1 MEHYD
6 GPAFYRKFPVEP
18 TPEQM
23 DDTTDERSERQV
35 RLRKE
40 RNDRLRLRQ
49 QREEKRETAAQSAA
63 QAVLHQTKQPNR
75 PTTVKPTQAPTA
87 SAPTPEEAAAA
98 ASANYRPFAVTQI
111 PKQRSRVW
119 QPAVL
124 RKRYQR
130 LIASF
135 HKDDA
140 SFLLYGTAA
149 DEAALNA
156 SATDTPTSQAAP
168 TVVFTPDSA
177 ATASSQAI
185 TVRSTA
191 DVVVQQPAS
200 TPVVQAESA
209 TTSATVLSAEPVE
222 SVATSEDKATATD
235 ETAASVAETAVDE
248 VTPVTSETPN
258 GGTGSTE
265 LSDTAET
272 PVADEPQAM
281 TNDPETDTPDTS
293 EVASESVADNN
304 NNNETETV
312 DAAEA
317 TTMAADPT
325 ESVSTTDQ
333 LTSEAEVADDS
344 KTAESTAV
352 VEPAPTEIF
361 YPEQPADTA
370 TSQAYLPVD
379 NQPAPVGEVADAI
392 TSDAETVASAA
403 PADQDDTDANVTE
416 AVEPTETSA
425 DEDEPATPV
434 EETAV
439 SSTAP
444 ETTSAAT
451 EKPTT
456 AQPAEVTELLRRA
469 EAPES
474 AAAATPE
481 PDQAATE
488 PETGSAA
495 NAGDDDNSAPVE
507 PESTANTTPQPAKP
521 VIKAKAKPTRG
532 LGHSLGDIMQEEG
545 NDQRNL
551 ALFDRP
557 AATPAPAE
565 EATPERGY
573 HFPDLSL
580 LPKPVVPDEE
590 ALDEWI
596 EHQAEVLDATLS
608 AFHVDAHVTDWTVGP
623 TVTQFQIS
631 LALGVKVNKITNL
644 NDDLKLA
651 LAAKDIRIEA
661 PIPGKTTV
669 GIEIPNVKSR
679 PVMLSEILNSAAF
692 KNSESPLTV
701 ALGVDLFGKPQVTD
715 LRKMPHGLI
724 AGATGSGK
732 SVFINSLLL
741 SILYKATP
749 AQVKLLLIDPK
760 AVEMAPYDALP
771 HLLSPV
777 ISDPKAAAAALKWV
791 VTEMDERYEKL
802 AAAGVRNIEQFNDRA
817 DANDEPSLKMPY
829 IVIIIDE
836 LADLMMM
843 AASEVQDYIV
853 RITQKARAAGIHL
866 LVATQRPSVD
876 IVTGTIKN
884 NIPTRIA
891 FMVSSQIDSR
901 TILDTAGAENL
912 LGRGDMLYLG
922 NGASQPMRLQGA
934 FVESEVDGVTDFV
947 RTQGQPHY
955 AFEPKGLLQRETA
968 EENQDE
974 LLPKVL
980 EYIAQEKS
988 VSTSKLQRVFS
999 IGYNRA
1005 ANLIDDLEQHH
1016 YVSPQHG
1023 SKPREVYLTP
1033 EDLGKD
1039 LPEPHDQGAP
1049 FSS

>member
-1 MEHYD
+1 
-6 GPAFYRKFPVEP
+6 
-18 TPEQM
+18 
-23 DDTTDERSERQV
+23 
-35 RLRKE
+35 
-40 RNDRLRLRQ
+40 
-49 QREEKRETAAQSAA
+49 
-63 QAVLHQTKQPNR
+63 
-75 PTTVKPTQAPTA
+75 
-87 SAPTPEEAAAA
+87 
-98 ASANYRPFAVTQI
+98 
-111 PKQRSRVW
+111 
-119 QPAVL
+119 
-124 RKRYQR
+124 
-130 LIASF
+130 
-135 HKDDA
+135 
-140 SFLLYGTAA
+140 
-149 DEAALNA
+149 
-156 SATDTPTSQAAP
+156 
-168 TVVFTPDSA
+168 
-177 ATASSQAI
+177 
-185 TVRSTA
+185 
-191 DVVVQQPAS
+191 
-200 TPVVQAESA
+200 
-209 TTSATVLSAEPVE
+209 
-222 SVATSEDKATATD
+222 
-235 ETAASVAETAVDE
+235 
-248 VTPVTSETPN
+248 
-258 GGTGSTE
+258 
-265 LSDTAET
+265 
-272 PVADEPQAM
+272 M

-317 TTMAADPT
+317 TTVAADSAET
-325 ESVSTTDQ
+325 VSTTDQ
-333 LTSEAEVADDS
+333 VTSEAEAADDS

-352 VEPAPTEIF
+352 VDPAPTEIF

-379 NQPAPVGEVADAI
+379 NQPAPVGEAADAI

-403 PADQDDTDANVTE
+403 PVDQAETDANVTE
-416 AVEPTETSA
+416 ATEPTEPSA

-439 SSTAP
+439 SSTATEP
-444 ETTSAAT
+444 TLAAT
-451 EKPTT
+451 EEPTT

-469 EAPES
+469 EAPEP

-481 PDQAATE
+481 SDQSDTESETDSMTNSGDAAD
-488 PETGSAA
+488 GFSAEA
-495 NAGDDDNSAPVE
+495 DA
-507 PESTANTTPQPAKP
+507 TANTTPQPAKP

>member
-18 TPEQM
+18 TPDELE
-23 DDTTDERSERQV
+23 DTTNERAQRQV
-35 RLRKE
+35 KERKA
-40 RNDRLRLRQ
+40 RNDRIRLREARQ
-49 QREEKRETAAQSAA
+49 KPAATPEK
-63 QAVLHQTKQPNR
+63 KQPVS
-75 PTTVKPTQAPTA
+75 PTSNVKSQ
-87 SAPTPEEAAAA
+87 PTPEKLTTGTE
-98 ASANYRPFAVTQI
+98 SYRPFQVTAI
-111 PKQRSRVW
+111 PKQLHWTRPTLASR
-119 QPAVL
+119 
-124 RKRYQR
+124 RRYQR
-130 LIASF
+130 LVASL
-135 HKDDA
+135 HKNDD
-140 SFLLYGTAA
+140 SFFLFGRAEDA
-149 DEAALNA
+149 DLPTTTINA
-156 SATDTPTSQAAP
+156 SAEETPT
-168 TVVFTPDSA
+168 
-177 ATASSQAI
+177 
-185 TVRSTA
+185 
-191 DVVVQQPAS
+191 PAS
-200 TPVVQAESA
+200 KSEQPVVKHEMKPATPVSLTVTAAHDAKVPVPFVAANDTPVVE
-209 TTSATVLSAEPVE
+209 TTAKAATVE
-222 SVATSEDKATATD
+222 
-235 ETAASVAETAVDE
+235 
-248 VTPVTSETPN
+248 
-258 GGTGSTE
+258 
-265 LSDTAET
+265 
-272 PVADEPQAM
+272 PVADEKSAI
-281 TNDPETDTPDTS
+281 
-293 EVASESVADNN
+293 
-304 NNNETETV
+304 
-312 DAAEA
+312 
-317 TTMAADPT
+317 
-325 ESVSTTDQ
+325 
-333 LTSEAEVADDS
+333 
-344 KTAESTAV
+344 
-352 VEPAPTEIF
+352 EPAPTEIF
-361 YPEQPADTA
+361 YPTA
-370 TSQAYLPVD
+370 PVEDDAEMAVAETSESETTVTSESVAETISEVETDQASEAETANERTASKASENLTTDAEPIATPVKPISEATYLPVGSAG
-379 NQPAPVGEVADAI
+379 N
-392 TSDAETVASAA
+392 TSDQRQS
-403 PADQDDTDANVTE
+403 E
-416 AVEPTETSA
+416 AVDTSEAMPVDEKRNDTANIAAA
-425 DEDEPATPV
+425 DSE
-434 EETAV
+434 
-439 SSTAP
+439 
-444 ETTSAAT
+444 
-451 EKPTT
+451 
-456 AQPAEVTELLRRA
+456 QPAEVAKLLARA
-469 EAPES
+469 EADTTSESTVDSETES
-474 AAAATPE
+474 ASIQDIT
-481 PDQAATE
+481 TE
-488 PETGSAA
+488 TDAEEGSGLETT
-495 NAGDDDNSAPVE
+495 NAETTAS
-507 PESTANTTPQPAKP
+507 ESTPSVTDNPVKPTTPAKP
-521 VIKAKAKPTRG
+521 KAKPSRG

-557 AATPAPAE
+557 TPAPVEPEVE
-565 EATPERGY
+565 EETDRGY

-580 LPKPVVPDEE
+580 LPNPIVPDEE

-669 GIEIPNVKSR
+669 GIEIPNLKSR
-679 PVMLSEILNSAAF
+679 PVMLSEILNSEAF
-692 KNSESPLTV
+692 KKSESPLTV

-749 AQVKLLLIDPK
+749 KQVKLLLIDPK

-817 DANDEPSLKMPY
+817 DANDEPALKMPY

-934 FVESEVDGVTDFV
+934 FVESEVDAVTDFV

-980 EYIAQEKS
+980 DYIAQEKS

-1033 EDLGKD
+1033 EDLGKK

>member
-6 GPAFYRKFPVEP
+6 GPAFFRKFAVKPS
-18 TPEQM
+18 PEELA
-23 DDTTDERSERQV
+23 DTTDDRAQRLVKQRQ
-35 RLRKE
+35 E
-40 RNDRLRLRQ
+40 RNERLKLRQ
-49 QREEKRETAAQSAA
+49 QQEQERVERQREARSQRETTRRPQPEVTPQP
-63 QAVLHQTKQPNR
+63 QAKSVTDDP
-75 PTTVKPTQAPTA
+75 VVG
-87 SAPTPEEAAAA
+87 
-98 ASANYRPFAVTQI
+98 SANQSYRPFQVTQV
-111 PKQRSRVW
+111 PKQLHWSRPTRRSR
-119 QPAVL
+119 Q
-124 RKRYQR
+124 RYQQ
-130 LIASF
+130 LIAGLK
-135 HKDDA
+135 KDDSSFFLFGEARDLSDTMSTSEVMTSGSVVPAESEVSA
-140 SFLLYGTAA
+140 S
-149 DEAALNA
+149 E
-156 SATDTPTSQAAP
+156 
-168 TVVFTPDSA
+168 
-177 ATASSQAI
+177 ASS
-185 TVRSTA
+185 TVIPS
-191 DVVVQQPAS
+191 QPEA
-200 TPVVQAESA
+200 Q
-209 TTSATVLSAEPVE
+209 
-222 SVATSEDKATATD
+222 K
-235 ETAASVAETAVDE
+235 VAETA
-248 VTPVTSETPN
+248 S
-258 GGTGSTE
+258 
-265 LSDTAET
+265 
-272 PVADEPQAM
+272 
-281 TNDPETDTPDTS
+281 
-293 EVASESVADNN
+293 
-304 NNNETETV
+304 
-312 DAAEA
+312 DAAPVLVPKHEA
-317 TTMAADPT
+317 QVEVFYPT
-325 ESVSTTDQ
+325 E
-333 LTSEAEVADDS
+333 A
-344 KTAESTAV
+344 
-352 VEPAPTEIF
+352 
-361 YPEQPADTA
+361 A
-370 TSQAYLPVD
+370 TSQDATTTTTDEVSEDKGTEYLPVGTVKASHVEMAAQTEVSHPNTED
-379 NQPAPVGEVADAI
+379 VQKTATLETDKNQDSEKSRPVDEKPVVTETDDSSASDAPVAA
-392 TSDAETVASAA
+392 SSAA
-403 PADQDDTDANVTE
+403 KVTATPAIEDST
-416 AVEPTETSA
+416 TETSS
-425 DEDEPATPV
+425 
-434 EETAV
+434 
-439 SSTAP
+439 SSTA
-444 ETTSAAT
+444 E
-451 EKPTT
+451 
-456 AQPAEVTELLRRA
+456 QPAEVAQLLDRA
-469 EAPES
+469 QAPV
-474 AAAATPE
+474 TP
-481 PDQAATE
+481 A
-488 PETGSAA
+488 ETG
-495 NAGDDDNSAPVE
+495 
-507 PESTANTTPQPAKP
+507 TT
-521 VIKAKAKPTRG
+521 KAKPARG

-557 AATPAPAE
+557 VTTDVTNESVTPA
-565 EATPERGY
+565 RGY
-573 HFPDLSL
+573 HFPDMSL
-580 LPKPVVPDEE
+580 LPQPVIPDEE

-669 GIEIPNVKSR
+669 GIEIPNLKSR
-679 PVMLSEILNSAAF
+679 PVMLSEVLNSPAF

-741 SILYKATP
+741 SILYKANP
-749 AQVKLLLIDPK
+749 QQVKLLLIDPK
-760 AVEMAPYDALP
+760 AVEMAPYDRLP
-771 HLLSPV
+771 HLLAPV

-791 VTEMDERYEKL
+791 VTEMDQRYEKL

-817 DANDEPSLKMPY
+817 DANDEPGLKMPY

-934 FVESEVDGVTDFV
+934 FVESEVDAVADFV
-947 RTQGQPHY
+947 RTQGKPHY
-955 AFEPKGLLQRETA
+955 AFEPQGLLKRETA
-968 EENQDE
+968 EENQDD

-980 EYIAQEKS
+980 EYVAAEQT

-1005 ANLIDDLEQHH
+1005 ANLIDDLERHH

-1023 SKPREVYLTP
+1023 SKPREVYLKP

-1039 LPEPHDQGAP
+1039 LPEPLDQNAP

>member
-6 GPAFYRKFPVEP
+6 GPAFYRKFPVKP

-40 RNDRLRLRQ
+40 RGERIQLRE
-49 QREEKRETAAQSAA
+49 QRERQREQ
-63 QAVLHQTKQPNR
+63 Q
-75 PTTVKPTQAPTA
+75 
-87 SAPTPEEAAAA
+87 AA
-98 ASANYRPFAVTQI
+98 ASAQAALQQAKPQQSAATTAQRQTTTADVPDYRPFVVTQV
-111 PKQRSRVW
+111 PRQLHWNQTTAKSRQRYR
-119 QPAVL
+119 
-124 RKRYQR
+124 R
-130 LIASF
+130 LIKQL
-135 HKDDA
+135 HKTDQ
-140 SFLLYGTAA
+140 SFLLFGAA
-149 DEAALNA
+149 TNTDVADSTSVDAVSLPSGQAVLLSEAAPA
-156 SATDTPTSQAAP
+156 ATTDSAAP
-168 TVVFTPDSA
+168 TEILRPT
-177 ATASSQAI
+177 ATA
-185 TVRSTA
+185 V
-191 DVVVQQPAS
+191 
-200 TPVVQAESA
+200 TP
-209 TTSATVLSAEPVE
+209 
-222 SVATSEDKATATD
+222 ATD
-235 ETAASVAETAVDE
+235 YLPVGTVVEPPATDAEVAEQ
-248 VTPVTSETPN
+248 PV
-258 GGTGSTE
+258 ST
-265 LSDTAET
+265 
-272 PVADEPQAM
+272 VADEP
-281 TNDPETDTPDTS
+281 
-293 EVASESVADNN
+293 
-304 NNNETETV
+304 
-312 DAAEA
+312 
-317 TTMAADPT
+317 
-325 ESVSTTDQ
+325 
-333 LTSEAEVADDS
+333 
-344 KTAESTAV
+344 
-352 VEPAPTEIF
+352 
-361 YPEQPADTA
+361 
-370 TSQAYLPVD
+370 
-379 NQPAPVGEVADAI
+379 
-392 TSDAETVASAA
+392 
-403 PADQDDTDANVTE
+403 
-416 AVEPTETSA
+416 
-425 DEDEPATPV
+425 
-434 EETAV
+434 
-439 SSTAP
+439 
-444 ETTSAAT
+444 
-451 EKPTT
+451 
-456 AQPAEVTELLRRA
+456 AEVTRESMTGNVSPKPTEQSREVSALLDRA
-469 EAPES
+469 MSDDTTPNQSKS
-474 AAAATPE
+474 AASVDNKPAPAT
-481 PDQAATE
+481 
-488 PETGSAA
+488 
-495 NAGDDDNSAPVE
+495 V
-507 PESTANTTPQPAKP
+507 KP
-521 VIKAKAKPTRG
+521 KAKPARG

-557 AATPAPAE
+557 TAPAE
-565 EATPERGY
+565 AEPSAVSDRGY
-573 HFPDLSL
+573 HFPDISL
-580 LPKPVVPDEE
+580 LPKPVVPDEA

-669 GIEIPNVKSR
+669 GIEIPNLKSR
-679 PVMLSEILNSAAF
+679 PVMLAEILNSPAF
-692 KNSESPLTV
+692 QKSESPLTV
-701 ALGVDLFGKPQVTD
+701 ALGVDLFGQPQVTD

-749 AQVKLLLIDPK
+749 QQVKLLLIDPK

-817 DANDEPSLKMPY
+817 DANEEPGLKMPY

-836 LADLMMM
+836 LADLMIM

-934 FVESEVDGVTDFV
+934 FVESEVDAITDFV

-980 EYIAQEKS
+980 DYIAQEKT

-1033 EDLGKD
+1033 DDLGKD
-1039 LPEPHDQGAP
+1039 LPEPHDQDAP

>member
-18 TPEQM
+18 TPEELE
-23 DDTTDERSERQV
+23 DTTDERAQRQV

-40 RNDRLRLRQ
+40 RNDRLRLREQREQ
-49 QREEKRETAAQSAA
+49 QRADAAQSAA
-63 QAVLHQTKQPNR
+63 QEVLHQTKP
-75 PTTVKPTQAPTA
+75 VKSAHPQSVAPATNVA
-87 SAPTPEEAAAA
+87 KTPEQAAAA
-98 ASANYRPFAVTQI
+98 ASANYRPFAITPL
-111 PKQRSRVW
+111 PKQRTRKW
-119 QPAVL
+119 QPSVV
-124 RKRYQR
+124 RRRYQR
-130 LIASF
+130 LLASF
-135 HKDDA
+135 PNKTKDDF
-140 SFLLYGTAA
+140 FLFGRAEEETVAEPA
-149 DEAALNA
+149 PKAVTVD
-156 SATDTPTSQAAP
+156 DTPVAP
-168 TVVFTPDSA
+168 TVVFTPQPQDGHFDV
-177 ATASSQAI
+177 ATGSG
-185 TVRSTA
+185 TN
-191 DVVVQQPAS
+191 DVE
-200 TPVVQAESA
+200 ESA
-209 TTSATVLSAEPVE
+209 SGIADTVAPETVARETEVFEPTTPEMGADSGETTGNVESTESKSTDSKQDESAELG
-222 SVATSEDKATATD
+222 SE
-235 ETAASVAETAVDE
+235 
-248 VTPVTSETPN
+248 
-258 GGTGSTE
+258 
-265 LSDTAET
+265 
-272 PVADEPQAM
+272 Q
-281 TNDPETDTPDTS
+281 
-293 EVASESVADNN
+293 
-304 NNNETETV
+304 
-312 DAAEA
+312 EA
-317 TTMAADPT
+317 TTAPADVT
-325 ESVSTTDQ
+325 
-333 LTSEAEVADDS
+333 
-344 KTAESTAV
+344 
-352 VEPAPTEIF
+352 APTEIF
-361 YPEQPADTA
+361 YPETTEPTA
-370 TSQAYLPVD
+370 TSEAYLPVD
-379 NQPAPVGEVADAI
+379 NQPEATQATTATAFLGGKTADTEASGTESEVSELETIESEASDTENIESETTKPETRDSEDTDSEVSVISDTGTAEPEDTDSADVESNTSEADSVSNELTSTAPIVQDDAAESEPTTSTSAETPTAVADA
-392 TSDAETVASAA
+392 E
-403 PADQDDTDANVTE
+403 TE
-416 AVEPTETSA
+416 AG
-425 DEDEPATPV
+425 
-434 EETAV
+434 
-439 SSTAP
+439 
-444 ETTSAAT
+444 
-451 EKPTT
+451 
-456 AQPAEVTELLRRA
+456 QPAEVTELLHRA
-469 EAPES
+469 MSPEPSATFDDTDS
-474 AAAATPE
+474 AADVVEPVSAAT
-481 PDQAATE
+481 
-488 PETGSAA
+488 
-495 NAGDDDNSAPVE
+495 
-507 PESTANTTPQPAKP
+507 AKP
-521 VIKAKAKPTRG
+521 VVPVAQTPSKPAKAKPVRG

-557 AATPAPAE
+557 TTATVATVTSDE
-565 EATPERGY
+565 TPEEPTRGY
-573 HFPDLSL
+573 HFPDLAL
-580 LPKPVVPDEE
+580 LPSPVVPDEE

-608 AFHVDAHVTDWTVGP
+608 AFHVDAHVSDWTVGP

-661 PIPGKTTV
+661 PIPGKSTV
-669 GIEIPNVKSR
+669 GIEIPNLKSR

-749 AQVKLLLIDPK
+749 QQVKLLLIDPK

-1005 ANLIDDLEQHH
+1005 ANLIDDLEQNH

>member
-23 DDTTDERSERQV
+23 ADTTDDRSQRLV

-40 RNDRLRLRQ
+40 RNERLRLRE
-49 QREEKRETAAQSAA
+49 QREQRRADAAQSAA
-63 QAVLHQTKQPNR
+63 QEVLKQTHRQKSQSKHTP
-75 PTTVKPTQAPTA
+75 KA
-87 SAPTPEEAAAA
+87 STPEAAAA
-98 ASANYRPFAVTQI
+98 AESANYRPFSVTPV
-111 PKQRSRVW
+111 PKQRVRVW
-119 QPAVL
+119 QPSLL
-124 RKRYQR
+124 RRKYQR
-130 LIASF
+130 LVANFHKKSPASF
-135 HKDDA
+135 
-140 SFLLYGTAA
+140 FLLGTAA
-149 DEAALNA
+149 DEAALREA
-156 SATDTPTSQAAP
+156 EKAQTPVAP
-168 TVVFTPDSA
+168 TVVFTPKQTITPVEQPTVVFQPQ
-177 ATASSQAI
+177 ATTHDKSDEVA
-185 TVRSTA
+185 
-191 DVVVQQPAS
+191 AS
-200 TPVVQAESA
+200 TTTSSEAGQVVPTAEQQHELTEPA
-209 TTSATVLSAEPVE
+209 QKASATV
-222 SVATSEDKATATD
+222 
-235 ETAASVAETAVDE
+235 ET
-248 VTPVTSETPN
+248 VTST
-258 GGTGSTE
+258 
-265 LSDTAET
+265 
-272 PVADEPQAM
+272 V
-281 TNDPETDTPDTS
+281 DTS
-293 EVASESVADNN
+293 S
-304 NNNETETV
+304 
-312 DAAEA
+312 EA
-317 TTMAADPT
+317 TVPVPT
-325 ESVSTTDQ
+325 
-333 LTSEAEVADDS
+333 
-344 KTAESTAV
+344 
-352 VEPAPTEIF
+352 APTEVF
-361 YPEQPADTA
+361 YPE
-370 TSQAYLPVD
+370 SQSQSASEAYLPVD
-379 NQPAPVGEVADAI
+379 NQPAAATMADEQSVQESVTD
-392 TSDAETVASAA
+392 TSMSKNKTAKGTTTHLSSAA
-403 PADQDDTDANVTE
+403 SS
-416 AVEPTETSA
+416 AVA
-425 DEDEPATPV
+425 AT
-434 EETAV
+434 
-439 SSTAP
+439 STASSVTP
-444 ETTSAAT
+444 SITTDSAEAT
-451 EKPTT
+451 SGVAESA
-456 AQPAEVTELLRRA
+456 AQPAEVTALLQRA
-469 EAPES
+469 EMPDSSVAATGLSKASQASSTAS
-474 AAAATPE
+474 AADESVTTAAT
-481 PDQAATE
+481 T
-488 PETGSAA
+488 SAA
-495 NAGDDDNSAPVE
+495 PRSVAPK
-507 PESTANTTPQPAKP
+507 SQAKP
-521 VIKAKAKPTRG
+521 SRG

-557 AATPAPAE
+557 TDPQPAAT
-565 EATPERGY
+565 TPERGY
-573 HFPDLSL
+573 HFPNLNL
-580 LPKPVVPDEE
+580 LPKPVVPDEA

-669 GIEIPNVKSR
+669 GIEIPNLKSR

-749 AQVKLLLIDPK
+749 QQVKLLLIDPK

-955 AFEPKGLLQRETA
+955 AFSPKGLLQRETA

-980 EYIAQEKS
+980 EYIAQEKT

-1033 EDLGKD
+1033 DDLGKD
-1039 LPEPHDQGAP
+1039 LPEPHDQSAP

>member
-18 TPEQM
+18 TPEQLE
-23 DDTTDERSERQV
+23 DTTNERAQRQV
-35 RLRKE
+35 KERKA
-40 RNDRLRLRQ
+40 RNDRIRLR
-49 QREEKRETAAQSAA
+49 EERQ
-63 QAVLHQTKQPNR
+63 KQPLTSEKER
-75 PTTVKPTQAPTA
+75 TVMPTSTAQTQATSEKPTTSTG
-87 SAPTPEEAAAA
+87 
-98 ASANYRPFAVTQI
+98 NYRPFQVTEI
-111 PKQRSRVW
+111 PKQLHWTRPTLESR
-119 QPAVL
+119 
-124 RKRYQR
+124 RRYQR
-130 LIASF
+130 LIASL
-135 HKDDA
+135 HKSDA
-140 SFLLYGTAA
+140 SFFLFGRAEDATRPTTT
-149 DEAALNA
+149 LNDA
-156 SATDTPTSQAAP
+156 VQKTTIP
-168 TVVFTPDSA
+168 TVDSKKTVVKHDLQPA
-177 ATASSQAI
+177 TSVSLTVTASHEAKVPVSL
-185 TVRSTA
+185 A
-191 DVVVQQPAS
+191 DTSV
-200 TPVVQAESA
+200 TPPV
-209 TTSATVLSAEPVE
+209 ATV
-222 SVATSEDKATATD
+222 ATLT
-235 ETAASVAETAVDE
+235 
-248 VTPVTSETPN
+248 
-258 GGTGSTE
+258 
-265 LSDTAET
+265 
-272 PVADEPQAM
+272 
-281 TNDPETDTPDTS
+281 
-293 EVASESVADNN
+293 
-304 NNNETETV
+304 
-312 DAAEA
+312 
-317 TTMAADPT
+317 AADPT
-325 ESVSTTDQ
+325 VADDA
-333 LTSEAEVADDS
+333 TSEA
-344 KTAESTAV
+344 
-352 VEPAPTEIF
+352 APTEIF
-361 YPEQPADTA
+361 YPTASSVSAEPAAELEDKTAADKPESEAESTPEPTAKA
-370 TSQAYLPVD
+370 TSVSESDTDLTSVAEVTAERTTSKASENLAARTTELSATDAKTTAAPAKPVAETTYLPVGSAGD
-379 NQPAPVGEVADAI
+379 SASQRPSTVPVSETAPHDEQPKHPTDTAVDGADHPAEVAKLLARADADAPSEA
-392 TSDAETVASAA
+392 TSDSEAETVA
-403 PADQDDTDANVTE
+403 DHDVTDAE
-416 AVEPTETSA
+416 EGS
-425 DEDEPATPV
+425 EPAATNGDM
-434 EETAV
+434 
-439 SSTAP
+439 
-444 ETTSAAT
+444 TTSEAT
-451 EKPTT
+451 SSVVNNHAKNV
-456 AQPAEVTELLRRA
+456 A
-469 EAPES
+469 
-474 AAAATPE
+474 
-481 PDQAATE
+481 
-488 PETGSAA
+488 
-495 NAGDDDNSAPVE
+495 
-507 PESTANTTPQPAKP
+507 PAKP
-521 VIKAKAKPTRG
+521 KAKPSRG

-557 AATPAPAE
+557 TPATVESENE
-565 EATPERGY
+565 EPTDRGY

-580 LPKPVVPDEE
+580 LPNPVVPDEE

-669 GIEIPNVKSR
+669 GIEIPNLKSR

-692 KNSESPLTV
+692 KKSESPLTV

-749 AQVKLLLIDPK
+749 KQVKLLLIDPK

-817 DANDEPSLKMPY
+817 DANDEPALKMPY

-934 FVESEVDGVTDFV
+934 FVESEVDAVTDFV

-980 EYIAQEKS
+980 DYIAQEKS

-1033 EDLGKD
+1033 EDLGKK
-1039 LPEPHDQGAP
+1039 LPEPHDQSAP

>member
-6 GPAFYRKFPVEP
+6 GPAFFRKFAVKPS
-18 TPEQM
+18 PEELA
-23 DDTTDERSERQV
+23 DTTDDRAQRLVKQRQ
-35 RLRKE
+35 E
-40 RNDRLRLRQ
+40 RNERLKLRQ
-49 QREEKRETAAQSAA
+49 QQEQERVERQREARSQRETTRRPQPEVSPEP
-63 QAVLHQTKQPNR
+63 QAKSVTDDP
-75 PTTVKPTQAPTA
+75 VVG
-87 SAPTPEEAAAA
+87 
-98 ASANYRPFAVTQI
+98 SANQSYRPFQVTQV
-111 PKQRSRVW
+111 PKQLHWSRPTRRSR
-119 QPAVL
+119 Q
-124 RKRYQR
+124 RYQQ
-130 LIASF
+130 LIAGLK
-135 HKDDA
+135 KDDSSFFLFGEARDLSDTMSTSEVMTSGSVAPAESEVSA
-140 SFLLYGTAA
+140 SEASSTVTPSQPEAQKVAETAS
-149 DEAALNA
+149 D
-156 SATDTPTSQAAP
+156 AAP
-168 TVVFTPDSA
+168 VLVSKHEAQVEVFYPTEA
-177 ATASSQAI
+177 ATAQ
-185 TVRSTA
+185 
-191 DVVVQQPAS
+191 D
-200 TPVVQAESA
+200 A
-209 TTSATVLSAEPVE
+209 TT
-222 SVATSEDKATATD
+222 TATD
-235 ETAASVAETAVDE
+235 EV
-248 VTPVTSETPN
+248 SEDK
-258 GGTGSTE
+258 GTE
-265 LSDTAET
+265 
-272 PVADEPQAM
+272 
-281 TNDPETDTPDTS
+281 
-293 EVASESVADNN
+293 
-304 NNNETETV
+304 
-312 DAAEA
+312 
-317 TTMAADPT
+317 
-325 ESVSTTDQ
+325 
-333 LTSEAEVADDS
+333 
-344 KTAESTAV
+344 
-352 VEPAPTEIF
+352 
-361 YPEQPADTA
+361 
-370 TSQAYLPVD
+370 YLPVGTVK
-379 NQPAPVGEVADAI
+379 ASHVEMAARTEVSHPD
-392 TSDAETVASAA
+392 TED
-403 PADQDDTDANVTE
+403 DQ
-416 AVEPTETSA
+416 
-425 DEDEPATPV
+425 EPATPETNNNQDSEKSQPVDEKPMVTETDESAASDAPVAASSAAEVSATPAV
-434 EETAV
+434 EDSTTETSS
-439 SSTAP
+439 SSTA
-444 ETTSAAT
+444 E
-451 EKPTT
+451 
-456 AQPAEVTELLRRA
+456 QPAEVAQLLDRA
-469 EAPES
+469 
-474 AAAATPE
+474 
-481 PDQAATE
+481 Q
-488 PETGSAA
+488 
-495 NAGDDDNSAPVE
+495 APVTPAE
-507 PESTANTTPQPAKP
+507 TATT
-521 VIKAKAKPTRG
+521 KAKPARG

-557 AATPAPAE
+557 VTTDVTNESGTPA
-565 EATPERGY
+565 RGY
-573 HFPDLSL
+573 HFPDMSL
-580 LPKPVVPDEE
+580 LPQPVIPDEE

-669 GIEIPNVKSR
+669 GIEIPNLKSR
-679 PVMLSEILNSAAF
+679 PVMLSEVLNSPAF

-741 SILYKATP
+741 SILYKANP
-749 AQVKLLLIDPK
+749 QQVKLLLIDPK
-760 AVEMAPYDALP
+760 AVEMAPYDGLP
-771 HLLSPV
+771 HLLAPV

-791 VTEMDERYEKL
+791 VTEMDQRYEKL
-802 AAAGVRNIEQFNDRA
+802 TAAGVRNIEQFNDRA
-817 DANDEPSLKMPY
+817 DANDEPGLKMPY

-934 FVESEVDGVTDFV
+934 FVESEVDAVADFV
-947 RTQGQPHY
+947 RTQGKPHY
-955 AFEPKGLLQRETA
+955 AFEPQGLLKRETA
-968 EENQDE
+968 EENQDD

-980 EYIAQEKS
+980 EYVAAEQT

-1005 ANLIDDLEQHH
+1005 ANLIDDLERHH

-1023 SKPREVYLTP
+1023 SKPREVYLKP

-1039 LPEPHDQGAP
+1039 LPEPHDQNAP